1 MPENGGTVGLSWSA
15 EAAIFFMLVMDVISE
30 SCSSPQT
37 AEINIGT
44 REDTLMKWVKVGVV
58 LSAVLLV
65 AAIPG
70 QSKGRRLAPVVGGGL
85 GILVVIGQYSHARKS
100 GLENGNQPG
109 TEQSYA

>member
-1 MPENGGTVGLSWSA
+1 MDNAGGISWSA

-44 REDTLMKWVKVGVV
+44 REDTLMKWVTIGLVISGI
-58 LSAVLLV
+58 LLV

-70 QSKGRRLAPVVGGGL
+70 QSKGRRMAPVVGGGL
-85 GILVVIGQYSHARKS
+85 AMLVVWGQYGHAKRS
-100 GLENGNQPG
+100 GLANLDQPG